1 MVTFLG
7 LMPVAL
13 TLWMSHAARRWK
25 GLVPVV
31 LLLLAGISATTLA
44 MAALILLG
52 SQASPEATFR
62 FNNRVIEPEVLAAVG
77 RALAGGS
84 LAALLLLLPFV
95 QRLLARVTAI
105 RPGDP
110 VHTTA
115 LVLACYA
122 VTLTLVQA
130 PLLDILLA
138 TDISLPPSELIGQT
152 LGLVVIGFAGVG
164 LGVTRSLSETVDRLG
179 LAWPGKRELGAAV
192 MGTFGLLGLQ
202 AVLGAVWMAVAP
214 ESLERVNEITSALLG
229 DLLNPWGAFLIGL
242 SAGIGEEVVFR
253 GALQPR
259 LGLVVTSALFAF
271 VHLQYVYTF
280 AWVIVFLLGLG
291 LGLLRQRWNTTAAIL
306 AHMLY
311 NTLLVLM
318 AVSLPTMSP

>member
-7 LMPVAL
+7 LMPIAL
-13 TLWMSHAARRWK
+13 LLWMSHAARRWK
-25 GLVPVV
+25 GLVPV
-31 LLLLAGISATTLA
+31 LLLVLAGISMTMLA
-44 MAALILLG
+44 MGGLILLG
-52 SQASPEATFR
+52 SQSPAATFR
-62 FNNRVIEPEVLAAVG
+62 FNNQVVEREVLAAVG
-77 RALAGGS
+77 RALTGGS
-84 LAALLLLLPFV
+84 LAALLVILPFV

-105 RPGDP
+105 RPQDP

-122 VTLTLVQA
+122 VTLTLVQV

-138 TDISLPPSELIGQT
+138 GDVSLPPSELVGQA
-152 LGLVVIGFAGVG
+152 LGLVVIALAGVG
-164 LGVTRSLSETVDRLG
+164 LGVTRSLSETVARLG
-179 LAWPGKRELGAAV
+179 LAWPGKSELTAAAT
-192 MGTFGLLGLQ
+192 GTVVLLGVQ
-202 AVLGAVWMAVAP
+202 AGLGAVWMALAP
-214 ESLERVNEITSALLG
+214 ESLARVNEITNTLLG

-242 SAGIGEEVVFR
+242 SAGLGEEMVFR

-259 LGLVVTSALFAF
+259 FGLVLTSALFAF

-291 LGLLRQRWNTTAAIL
+291 LGYLRQRWNTTTAIL

-318 AVSLPTMSP
+318 AVSLPNMGP